1 MAYGMSIKVPI
12 ERGQQ
17 LAAFAD
23 AHGLNMGEAIGAL
36 LDHGARTG
44 LGNSQALPGMEV
56 AAKGGH
62 VEIALS
68 GFTLRPLT
76 VVQAESFA
84 TGLRKAATTPGAA
97 ILDLDMPDT
106 IELSRKGAGVV
117 LSVSRK
123 GEPGF
128 KRVFACGVVKALAE
142 RIEDAARSVRAVELE
157 DVESLI
163 CDLDLSELDEAA
175 LADS

>member
-17 LAAFAD
+17 LTAFAD

-44 LGNSQALPGMEV
+44 LGNSQALPGIEV
-56 AAKGGH
+56 AAKGSH

-76 VVQAESFA
+76 VAQAESFA
-84 TGLRKAATTPGAA
+84 AELRKAATTPGAA

-117 LSVSRK
+117 LSVSRE
-123 GEPGF
+123 GETGF
-128 KRVFACGVVKALAE
+128 KRVFACGVVKAMAD
-142 RIEDAARSVRAVELE
+142 RIHDAAMH
-157 DVESLI
+157 DVEHLI
-163 CDLDLSELDEAA
+163 GDLDLSKLDESSLAA
-175 LADS
+175 L